1 MGSSSLGE
9 HSMVGWV
16 IILCHPSVNDHYC
29 LLSSLFIRRTFTKM
43 VFFSC
48 FPWGSLFYRPALNF
62 THLYAVTEKYSS
74 FTDVQHK
81 KKKKVSFSPANE
93 HIQPKPHWSW
103 PPSFLW
109 KQTFQ
114 MYLGALAFFCTDS
127 IGLLF
132 PHIYVILRNW
142 GEVGL
147 CGKFH
152 EKWSLGYCKS

>member
-81 KKKKVSFSPANE
+81 KKK
-93 HIQPKPHWSW
+93 
-103 PPSFLW
+103 SFLFSCKW
-109 KQTFQ
+109 THSAQASLILTSLISVKTN
-114 MYLGALAFFCTDS
+114 LPNVSRS
-127 IGLLF
+127 IGFFLYRFHRASLSSHLCHF
-132 PHIYVILRNW
+132 EKLRGSGFVWEISWKMKLRIL
-142 GEVGL
+142 
-147 CGKFH
+147 
-152 EKWSLGYCKS
+152 